1 MSAGETIHELER
13 LGSVQDAL
21 MKRLEDELREM
32 RAASDEIEAYL
43 HGAIAARAARTIM
56 LVEARRALEETDSGC
71 PVLSLARY
79 RRPALR
85 TVQ

>member
-32 RAASDEIEAYL
+32 RAARAEIDGYL
-43 HGAIAARAARTIM
+43 QGAIAAKASRTIM
-56 LVEARRALEETDSGC
+56 LIEARRALEDVDSGC
-71 PVLSLARY
+71 PVLNLARY

>member
-1 MSAGETIHELER
+1 MSADKTIHELER

-32 RAASDEIEAYL
+32 RAASAEIEAYL
-43 HGAIAARAARTIM
+43 HGAIAARASRTIM
-56 LVEARRALEETDSGC
+56 LVEARRALEDADSGC
-71 PVLSLARY
+71 PVLNLARY

>member
-1 MSAGETIHELER
+1 MSADRTIHELER

-32 RAASDEIEAYL
+32 RAARAEIDAYL
-43 HGAIAARAARTIM
+43 QGAIAARAARTIM

>member
-1 MSAGETIHELER
+1 MSADKTIHELER

-32 RAASDEIEAYL
+32 RAASDEIDAYL
-43 HGAIAARAARTIM
+43 YGAIAARAARTIM
-56 LVEARRALEETDSGC
+56 LVEARRALEDADSGC

-79 RRPALR
+79 RRPTLR

>member
-21 MKRLEDELREM
+21 MKRLEDELREIQAA
-32 RAASDEIEAYL
+32 RAEIDAYL
-43 HGAIAARAARTIM
+43 QNAIAAKASRTIM
-56 LVEARRALEETDSGC
+56 LIEARRALDNTDSGC
-71 PVLSLARY
+71 SVLNLARY

>member
-1 MSAGETIHELER
+1 MSAGSTINELER
-13 LGSVQDAL
+13 LGTVQDAL

-32 RAASDEIEAYL
+32 RAANAEIEAYL

-56 LVEARRALEETDSGC
+56 LVEARRAVEAADSGC
-71 PVLSLARY
+71 PVFNLSRI
-79 RRPALR
+79 RRPVLR

>member
-1 MSAGETIHELER
+1 MSAGETIHELDR
-13 LGSVQDAL
+13 LGTVQDAL

-32 RAASDEIEAYL
+32 RAANAEIEAYL
-43 HGAIAARAARTIM
+43 HGAIAARAARTTM
-56 LVEARRALEETDSGC
+56 LIEARRALEETDSGC
-71 PVLSLARY
+71 PVFSLARY